1 MSAYFPERANV
12 FIDDNIVAP
21 LLAKEHEEADNIAKT
36 FKYDPET
43 NLTNTTL
50 ETSLQSD
57 HDPSYPEEPTVK
69 KYDEVKPRSCCQKLN
84 SAFMIFLAV
93 GNATAWILSF
103 VYSPFDLSDWNC
115 IVVYVAG
122 AVCLTTT
129 LLMVINERRILSY
142 PTSEY
147 IHISCCFAR
156 IHSVA
161 VCFLFFELPPFT

>member
-1 MSAYFPERANV
+1 MSAYFPERVNV

-21 LLAKEHEEADNIAKT
+21 LLAKEYEEADNITKT

-43 NLTNTTL
+43 NLTNTTI

-57 HDPSYPEEPTVK
+57 HDPSYPEEHTVK

-103 VYSPFDLSDWNC
+103 VFSPFDLSDWNC

-147 IHISCCFAR
+147 IYTSYVVLHVP
-156 IHSVA
+156 HSLCSGMFSV
-161 VCFLFFELPPFT
+161 F